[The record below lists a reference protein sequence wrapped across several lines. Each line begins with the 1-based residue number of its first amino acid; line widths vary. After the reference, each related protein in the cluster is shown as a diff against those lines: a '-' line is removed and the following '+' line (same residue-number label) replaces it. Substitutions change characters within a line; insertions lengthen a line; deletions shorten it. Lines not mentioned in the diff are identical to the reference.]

1 MYSNNV
7 GIIDKLVESL
17 YDIYNTYIYIYT
29 YTLKIGVPS
38 AQAEAELHLL
48 GPKNRSKG
56 RIFSK
61 GWVVDDRPQW
71 FTTSWAPMVDGYRA
85 PL

>member
-1 MYSNNV
+1 MLELLISWLNLCMIY
-7 GIIDKLVESL
+7 IIH
-17 YDIYNTYIYIYT
+17 IYT

-61 GWVVDDRPQW
+61 G
-71 FTTSWAPMVDGYRA
+71 
-85 PL
+85 